1 MMLKELSVVHTTII
15 AILKHYFPHEIN
27 SYFFH
32 EINIQQQVETSD
44 VCAEESEH
52 QASEYASQAL
62 SGVYMSTPHGIIP
75 GSTLALFQ
83 VNSRPK

>member
-1 MMLKELSVVHTTII
+1 MTLKELSVVHTTII

-44 VCAEESEH
+44 VCKRVNTKLVNMPAKLCPVSVH
-52 QASEYASQAL
+52 SPWHHTGIDIGPISL
-62 SGVYMSTPHGIIP
+62 S
-75 GSTLALFQ
+75 LAG
-83 VNSRPK
+83 NR